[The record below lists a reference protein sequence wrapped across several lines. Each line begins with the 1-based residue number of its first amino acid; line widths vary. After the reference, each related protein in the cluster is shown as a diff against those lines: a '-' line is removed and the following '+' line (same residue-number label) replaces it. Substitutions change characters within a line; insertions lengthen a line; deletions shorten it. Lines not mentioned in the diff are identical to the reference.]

1 MQPFQTVSGM
11 QMLSTYQQ
19 TRACSPMGGGRDVF
33 EFIFRKTQ
41 ERHDAL
47 TQGGSFETKTVF

>member
-1 MQPFQTVSGM
+1 MTISNSLWDANAQYVPANSSLLT
-11 QMLSTYQQ
+11 
-19 TRACSPMGGGRDVF
+19 MGGGRDVF